1 MLSQLF
7 EILRSLGGSLAPW
20 IVVDQWQGGVILR
33 FGLFHRA
40 MGPGFHWKFP
50 FAETVSI
57 HSVAVT
63 TTALSAQS
71 VIAPDGKVYTAEG
84 VVRWRVDDIKPFACD
99 IWDSENVVVDSAKS
113 SIFET
118 IRVEGVTDIAGRV
131 TTKSRRTLKKYGIFV
146 EEITITTLA
155 PVKCIRLIGG
165 NLVGN
170 SPAAE

>member
-20 IVVDQWQGGVILR
+20 VVVDQWQAGVVLR
-33 FGLFHRA
+33 FGLFHRIL
-40 MGPGFHWKFP
+40 GPGFKWKFP
-50 FAETVSI
+50 FVETATI
-57 HSVAVT
+57 HSVSVT

-71 VIAPDGKVYTAEG
+71 VMAPDGKVYTAEG
-84 VVRWRVDDIKPFACD
+84 VVRWRVDDIKPYVCA

-118 IRVEGVTDIAGRV
+118 IRVEGAADIAGKV
-131 TTKSRRTLKKYGIFV
+131 TAKSRRTLKKYGIFV

-155 PVKCIRLIGG
+155 PVRCIRLIGG
-165 NLVGN
+165 NLMGN
-170 SPAAE
+170 NSAVE